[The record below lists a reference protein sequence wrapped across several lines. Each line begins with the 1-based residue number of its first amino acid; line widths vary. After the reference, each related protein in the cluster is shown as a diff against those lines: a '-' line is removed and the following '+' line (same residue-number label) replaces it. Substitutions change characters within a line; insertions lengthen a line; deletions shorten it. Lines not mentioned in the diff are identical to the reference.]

1 MKQIIQSYRTGEL
14 WLADVPGPALKSGG
28 VVVQT
33 AASLVSA
40 GTERMIVEL
49 AKKSLIGKAQARPDL
64 VRKVIDKIRTDGLA
78 PTMTKV
84 FAKLDTPIP
93 LGYSAAG
100 IVVEAGERSGARVGD
115 RVACAGAGYAT
126 HAEFNFIPRN
136 LCVRLPD
143 SVSFADASYATLG
156 SIALQGVRQAD
167 LRLGE
172 SVAVIGLGLLGLLTV
187 QLLKASGCRVVGSD
201 PDPTKCELARS
212 LGADEA
218 VSTGL
223 AEAATAFS
231 GGYGVDAVLIAAAT
245 KSNEPIEIAAEACRP
260 KGRVV
265 VVGLVGMDVPRDTFY
280 RKELDLRLS
289 MSYGPGR
296 YDPTYEEG
304 GQDYPYAYVRWTE
317 QRNIGAFLDLVAAG
331 AVTPGRLTTHRFGI
345 DDALRAYDLL
355 EGKSKERYL
364 GIVIDYPRPSPGAP
378 PTRRVELPVA
388 RPASGRLGVGFIG
401 AGNFAKSVLLPA
413 LARRDDVIL
422 TGLCTAT
429 GMSAVETGKRH
440 GFRFATTNIDEV
452 LADEGTQVV
461 FVATQHQT
469 HAAFVIRALEAG
481 KHVFVEKPLC
491 MTPEE
496 LSRIEEVVRTLP
508 RPGPCLTV
516 GFNRRFSAHARAIR
530 DAFRGH
536 SSPMVVNYRV
546 NAGVAPADS
555 WVQDPERGGGRVIG
569 EVCHFVDLAEFLVGS
584 EPVAVSASAVRATD
598 RRTVAEDSL
607 VATLAYADGS
617 LATIQYLAHGSPQVP
632 KERGEVCADGVTAV
646 LDNYRTTTF
655 HGGPRGGVK
664 GTQDKGFD
672 AEIAAFIA
680 AVRAGGDW
688 PIPFDSLARTTRVTF
703 AIHEALREGRTVAVP

>member
-64 VRKVIDKIRTDGLA
+64 VRKVIDKIRTEGLA
-78 PTMTKV
+78 PTMTAV
-84 FAKLDTPIP
+84 FAKLDAPIP
-93 LGYSAAG
+93 LGYSCAG
-100 IVVEAGERSGARVGD
+100 VVVEAGERSGFRAGD

-126 HAEFNFIPRN
+126 HAEFNFVPRN

-143 SVSFADASYATLG
+143 SVGFADAAYATLG

-187 QLLKASGCRVVGSD
+187 QLLKASGCRVIGAD
-201 PDPTKCELARS
+201 PSPARCDLARS
-212 LGADEA
+212 LGADET
-218 VSTGL
+218 VGSGL
-223 AEAATAFS
+223 ADAAAAFT
-231 GGYGVDAVLIAAAT
+231 GGHGVDAVIVAAAT
-245 KSNEPIEIAAEACRP
+245 KSNEPIEVAAEACRP

-265 VVGLVGMDVPRDTFY
+265 VVGMVGMDVPRDPFY

-296 YDPTYEEG
+296 YDPAYEEG
-304 GQDYPYAYVRWTE
+304 GHDYPYAYVRWTE
-317 QRNIGAFLDLVAAG
+317 QRNIGAFIDLVAAG
-331 AVTPGRLTTHRFGI
+331 AVTPARLTTHHFAV
-345 DDALRAYDLL
+345 DEALRAYDLL
-355 EGKSKERYL
+355 EGKTKEPYL
-364 GIVIDYPRPSPGAP
+364 GIVIDYPQPEPAAP
-378 PTRRVELPVA
+378 PRRRVELAAV
-388 RPASGRLGVGFIG
+388 RPNAGRLGVGFIG

-413 LARRDDVIL
+413 LGRQPDVTL
-422 TGLCTAT
+422 SGLCTAT
-429 GMSAVETGKRH
+429 GMSAAETGKRH
-440 GFRFATTNIDEV
+440 GFRFATTDVGEL

-461 FVATQHQT
+461 FVATQHHT
-469 HAAFVIRALEAG
+469 HAGFVLRALEAG

-491 MTPEE
+491 ISPEE
-496 LSRIEEVVRTLP
+496 LERIEEAVRTLP

-516 GFNRRFSAHARAIR
+516 GFNRRFSPHARAIR
-530 DAFRGH
+530 GAFARH
-536 SSPMVVNYRV
+536 ATPLVVNYRV
-546 NAGVAPADS
+546 NAGVAPSES

-584 EPVAVSASAVRATD
+584 APVAVSASSVRTAD
-598 RRTVAEDSL
+598 RRAVSEDSV
-607 VATLAYADGS
+607 VATLSYADGS
-617 LATIQYLAHGSPQVP
+617 LATIQYLAHGSAQVP
-632 KERGEVCADGVTAV
+632 KERGEVCADGVTAI

-655 HGGPRGGVK
+655 HGGGHAAVK
-664 GTQDKGFD
+664 GAQDKGFD
-672 AEIAAFIA
+672 AEIAAFLA
-680 AVRAGGDW
+680 AVRGGGEW
-688 PIPFDSLARTTRVTF
+688 PIPFESLARTTRVTF
-703 AIHEALREGRTVAVP
+703 AILESLRDGRSVAIR

>member
-1 MKQIIQSYRTGEL
+1 MKQIIQSYRSGEL

-28 VVVQT
+28 VVVRT

-64 VRKVIDKIRTDGLA
+64 VRKVIDKIRTEGFG

-93 LGYSAAG
+93 LGYSCAG

-126 HAEFNFIPRN
+126 HAEYNFIPRN

-143 SVSFADASYATLG
+143 AVSFEDASYGTLG

-172 SVAVIGLGLLGLLTV
+172 SVAVLGLGLLGLLTV
-187 QLLKASGCRVVGSD
+187 QLLKASGCRVIGSD
-201 PDPTKCELARS
+201 PDPAKCELARS

-218 VSTGL
+218 VSSGL
-223 AEAATAFS
+223 AEAATAFTD
-231 GGYGVDAVLIAAAT
+231 GYGVDAVVIAAAT
-245 KSNEPIEIAAEACRP
+245 KSNDPIEVAAEACRP

-265 VVGLVGMDVPRDTFY
+265 VVGLVGMDVPRDPFY

-296 YDPTYEEG
+296 YDPSYEEG
-304 GQDYPYAYVRWTE
+304 GHDYPYAYVRWTE
-317 QRNIGAFLDLVAAG
+317 QRNIGAFLDLVASG
-331 AVTPGRLTTHRFGI
+331 AVTPGRLTTHRFPI

-355 EGKSKERYL
+355 EGKTDERYL
-364 GIVIDYPRPSPGAP
+364 GIVIDYPRPAEPVAP
-378 PTRRVELPVA
+378 PRRVELPVV
-388 RPASGRLGVGFIG
+388 RPSSGRLGVGFVG

-413 LARRDDVIL
+413 LARQADVTL

-440 GFRFATTNIDEV
+440 GFRFATTSIDEL
-452 LADEGTQVV
+452 LADEGTHVV
-461 FVATQHQT
+461 FVATQHHT
-469 HAAFVIRALEAG
+469 HAAFVLRALEAG

-491 MTPEE
+491 MSPEE
-496 LSRIEEVVRTLP
+496 LARIEEAVRSLP
-508 RPGPCLTV
+508 SPGPCLTV
-516 GFNRRFSAHARAIR
+516 GFNRRFSSHARAIR
-530 DAFRGH
+530 AAFAGH
-536 SSPMVVNYRV
+536 STPLVVNYRV
-546 NAGVAPADS
+546 NAGVAPTDS

-584 EPVAVSASAVRATD
+584 PIESVSASSVRSTD
-598 RRTVAEDSL
+598 RRTVPEDSV
-607 VATLAYADGS
+607 VATLSFADGS
-617 LATIQYLAHGSPQVP
+617 LATIQYLAHGASQVP
-632 KERGEVCADGVTAV
+632 KERGEICADGVTAI
-646 LDNYRTTTF
+646 LDNYRATTF
-655 HGGPRGGVK
+655 HGGAHRSVT

-672 AEIAAFIA
+672 AEIDAFLG
-680 AVRAGGDW
+680 AVRGGGAW
-688 PIPFDSLARTTRVTF
+688 PIPFDGLVRTTRATF
-703 AIHEALREGRTVAVP
+703 AILESLREGRVVPLS